1 MLKRH
6 QAIIDLSKNALI
18 IQGRELRFL
27 SEHELP
33 EEAHDEPAEL
43 EQAKKQS
50 LLEDNSQK
58 VIADAA
64 NRAAAGGEASQS
76 VGAGTSEAGLEAE
89 QKAKVDS
96 LIALGA
102 TNEQAVTL
110 LRSTNWNAEYAAS
123 LLFNQ

>member
-27 SEHELP
+27 NEHELP
-33 EEAHDEPAEL
+33 ESAKDESDQL
-43 EQAKKQS
+43 EQAKEQS
-50 LLEDNSQK
+50 LIEDNSQR

-64 NRAAAGGEASQS
+64 NRAA
-76 VGAGTSEAGLEAE
+76 GAVPLPSGSGSSETLSAE
-89 QKAKVDS
+89 EKAKVDV
-96 LIALGA
+96 LVGLGA
-102 TNEQAVTL
+102 TSEQALVL
-110 LRSTNWNAEYAAS
+110 LRSTNGNVEYAAS